1 MPFVIL
7 FQDNPDAD
15 PAIRTSHMDAHL
27 AFLEA
32 HSDTVVS
39 AGPLAHPDGTGAG
52 GIWIVDTPTADA
64 ADALVK
70 TDPFWPTG
78 LRASYRILS
87 WTQVFTDGKR
97 QIRTG

>member
-15 PAIRTSHMDAHL
+15 PAIRPRHMDAHL

-32 HSDTVVS
+32 HAETVVS
-39 AGPLAHPDGTGAG
+39 AGPLTDADGIGAG
-52 GIWIVDTPTADA
+52 GIWIVNTPTADA

-70 TDPFWPTG
+70 ADPFWPTG
-78 LRASYRILS
+78 LRASYQILS
-87 WTQVFTDGKR
+87 WTQVFADGQR
-97 QIRTG
+97 QIRTE